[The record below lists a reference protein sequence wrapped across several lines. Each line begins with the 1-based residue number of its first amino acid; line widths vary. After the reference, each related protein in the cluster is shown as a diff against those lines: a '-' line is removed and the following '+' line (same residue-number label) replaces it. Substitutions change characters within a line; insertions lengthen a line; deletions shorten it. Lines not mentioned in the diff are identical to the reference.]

1 MKNSEYIG
9 MNLQDWCKLDI
20 EDKRKIH
27 YTFFDEDVVREFTS
41 EEIMP
46 GEVRWRLVNST
57 IEDIRLENN
66 EWYIT
71 SRYVAEEN

>member
-1 MKNSEYIG
+1 MEEYIG

-27 YTFFDEDVVREFTS
+27 YTFIDGDVVREFTS
-41 EEIMP
+41 EDIMP

-71 SRYVAEEN
+71 TRLKGGTE